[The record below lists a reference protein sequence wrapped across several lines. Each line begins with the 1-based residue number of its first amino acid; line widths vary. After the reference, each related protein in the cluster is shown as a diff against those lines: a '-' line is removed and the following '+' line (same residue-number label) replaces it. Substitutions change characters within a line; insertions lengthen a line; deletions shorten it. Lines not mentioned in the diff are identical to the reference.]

1 MSKRLNDLCTSV
13 DLKFDSEKIK
23 ARTNEILNANSEE
36 RKIFMKHRIIKS
48 VAIAAAITIVFSATV
63 FAMTPSGQETIN
75 SIISYFQSDKAVEL
89 TSIEELEKH
98 NEEIGISVSRDGYT
112 LTLDNLAIDD
122 NFLHVFY
129 TITSQEGKIWE
140 NKNIRP
146 NSDCRINGYLVSG
159 ENNGNTY
166 GYYVD
171 DYTYRTAV
179 KYNISQMDIPEE
191 FTFEMYSLPRY
202 DELSNFKE
210 GYLYQD
216 YLNLTE
222 EDKSKLMYIS
232 LETKKSTVE
241 TENISYELNQQFT
254 YKNFNG
260 SNAVGK
266 ISKVVFSPF
275 GSQLV
280 INDNNG
286 GLGARR
292 IMDMA
297 ITDDN
302 GDFVDILISN
312 LSGAAA
318 DDNGNFIE
326 ILPETVEEN
335 KEYSNSIEFIKGNS
349 DTKYF
354 TLIPAKETNEG
365 KSSTKQSVG
374 SYPLTYN
381 INEYGKIVVTGIV
394 IKDGEINVNYYK
406 DGFVR
411 GNPEFAFLDKDGNSI
426 DFGRFPGTFYTVH
439 HDSNSYTFAYY
450 YEEFDENGR
459 KPLPSDGSLSKES
472 LEERFA
478 SLEVIADNG
487 YTLDYDNAIKIE
499 LKQ

>member
-1 MSKRLNDLCTSV
+1 MSKRLDDLGTLV
-13 DLKFDSEKIK
+13 DLKFNTEKIK

-36 RKIFMKHRIIKS
+36 RKIFMRYKKTKI
-48 VAIAAAITIVFSATV
+48 ALIAAIITVLCLATA
-63 FAMTPSGQETIN
+63 FAADG
-75 SIISYFQSDKAVEL
+75 IISYFQSDKAVEL

-98 NEEIGISVSRDGYT
+98 NEEIGVSVSQEGYT

-159 ENNGNTY
+159 GNNGNTY

-171 DYTYRTAV
+171 NYTYKTV
-179 KYNISQMDIPEE
+179 IKYNISQMYIPEE
-191 FTFEMYSLPRY
+191 FVFEMYSLPRY
-202 DELSNFKE
+202 DELSNFEE

-216 YLNLTE
+216 YLKLTE

-232 LETKKSTVE
+232 LETKKSAIE
-241 TENISYELNQQFT
+241 TENISYEINQQFT
-254 YKNFNG
+254 YKDFNNN
-260 SNAVGK
+260 NAIGK
-266 ISKVVFSPF
+266 ISKVIFSPF
-275 GSQLV
+275 GSQFV
-280 INDNNG
+280 IKDNNG

-335 KEYSNSIEFIKGNS
+335 KEYSNSIEFIKGKS
-349 DTKYF
+349 DMKYF
-354 TLIPAKETNEG
+354 TLIPTKETNKS
-365 KSSTKQSVG
+365 KSSTKQAVG

-411 GNPEFAFLDKDGNSI
+411 GNPEFVFLDKDGNSI
-426 DFGRFPGTFYTVH
+426 DFGRFPGTFYNVH
-439 HDSNSYTFAYY
+439 HDNNYYTFAYY
-450 YEEFDENGR
+450 YEEFDNNGR

-472 LEERFA
+472 LEQRFA

-487 YTLDYDNAIKIE
+487 YTLDYDNAVKID
-499 LKQ
+499 LK